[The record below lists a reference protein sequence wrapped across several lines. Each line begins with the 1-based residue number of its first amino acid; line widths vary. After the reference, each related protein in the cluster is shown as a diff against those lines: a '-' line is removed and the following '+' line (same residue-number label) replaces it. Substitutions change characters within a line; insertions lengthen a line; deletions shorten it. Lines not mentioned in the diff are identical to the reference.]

1 MEDIQKIDGAKSAVD
16 TDKGGLTKLG
26 FSLLMASES
35 NLLIHTDNTPNMS
48 RPLSHYWINSS
59 HNTYLEGRQVGG
71 TASLWQYV
79 EVLHRGCRCVEI
91 DCWNGPHGDPVVRHS
106 LASYPW
112 LNFGEVIR
120 TCKEHAFKTNSYPL
134 ILSIEQNCGDDQV
147 VKCSKIMT
155 EILGDM
161 LLTLPEGGFE
171 GSLISP
177 EEAQYKIIVKGKP
190 KFVKDE
196 VDDEDSGDSQEDEDM
211 LISSHGSKRNL
222 ARSSSGRRFSASL
235 SGKAAE
241 NAVSVR
247 DLDEWAKVTNLRNMI
262 SEAQAAAAEQAEHE
276 AGHSQDT
283 MKPPQSLEPLLST
296 RTVENTTTCTASI
309 GQCMM
314 QCVPARRHRRSDII
328 RKKKEDFDQYSRSF
342 YLVGKH
348 LEDSHVFSMTG
359 RQPFHISSLK
369 EKKSQDAIA
378 KYGETF
384 KFYHRE
390 HMTRVYPLVQEKN
403 MCKPMAPWL
412 AGVQMVALNF
422 QATDDEAMLLNEGIF
437 RNQNGGFGYVVKPKC
452 ALGYSPQ
459 CPKGHS
465 MEWKDMRSW
474 ECKCGKKMAEE
485 FGEEYLNS
493 TRSKK
498 SGKEKT
504 SFQSSAQACFVCEDC
519 NHVLC
524 KECGPLEAP
533 GPKGI
538 VLTLKLISA
547 HFLPPPRNAGK
558 RAKNF
563 NPKVIVRIRGIPSDC
578 KEEKT
583 SVKDDNIFNPEWNEE
598 FTFEISDPDAAVIT
612 FQVIDVGVKQE
623 SDIAASAW
631 PVHMLR
637 QGLRW
642 APLWDGRLR
651 PLEYCGL
658 FVHIHKREQG
668 PVEGYFSSPLPSTKN
683 SSSTLSW
690 ISQGTDTLPMVPVP
704 ETRRFALTTQTSFE
718 SNYDVAC
725 GSGFGSRF
733 GSRMSTT
740 ESFVEESAKTLI
752 SRKTTTIS
760 ETKTVHFAEGLI
772 VPMDPMMT
780 DNTECLTPN
789 AIIQP
794 MTDPVVVDDSYV
806 LFGRTIHCNAIAAC
820 SCSVANAPRYSSS
833 GPLGRPPLQQSQ
845 ANATV
850 QTTKVS
856 L

>member
-1 MEDIQKIDGAKSAVD
+1 MRSNTRKLTSGLRRTLTRKVGRWHRHKDKEHDNDNDNGDHNNDDGVDDDDSNNNNHNNRRPSTNSSSMASGRSLVLEFNDIDQIEAESFVCQGDTLCLIGRRRFWQRAEGALCWFYVDPDTDELRWHPMNVKGEKLANKTNNGVVGRLPLTDIHRVQSLVLDHKEDDDTSSRHRRRRRMKRAAAHMLHHRPHLFHRKSKPENHFEVIHQEGKLKLMALTPDTKKQWVTGLQHLVYLQHVSMRGMNVEAMSRHMFRRADRSGDGKIDRNEFLQLCNQLGINCKSRMHWHWGKLFDKYDEDNNGEITEDEFVAMFQNLMFKEVLHKDFDTYSENQVMSEEGLRNFLIEVQQEKTSNAAVDAAKLMEDIQKIDGAKSAVD

-465 MEWKDMRSW
+465 MEW
-474 ECKCGKKMAEE
+474 
-485 FGEEYLNS
+485 
-493 TRSKK
+493 
-498 SGKEKT
+498 
-504 SFQSSAQACFVCEDC
+504 
-519 NHVLC
+519 
-524 KECGPLEAP
+524 
-533 GPKGI
+533 
-538 VLTLKLISA
+538 
-547 HFLPPPRNAGK
+547 
-558 RAKNF
+558 
-563 NPKVIVRIRGIPSDC
+563 
-578 KEEKT
+578 
-583 SVKDDNIFNPEWNEE
+583 
-598 FTFEISDPDAAVIT
+598 
-612 FQVIDVGVKQE
+612 
-623 SDIAASAW
+623 
-631 PVHMLR
+631 
-637 QGLRW
+637 
-642 APLWDGRLR
+642 
-651 PLEYCGL
+651 
-658 FVHIHKREQG
+658 
-668 PVEGYFSSPLPSTKN
+668 
-683 SSSTLSW
+683 
-690 ISQGTDTLPMVPVP
+690 
-704 ETRRFALTTQTSFE
+704 
-718 SNYDVAC
+718 
-725 GSGFGSRF
+725 
-733 GSRMSTT
+733 
-740 ESFVEESAKTLI
+740 
-752 SRKTTTIS
+752 
-760 ETKTVHFAEGLI
+760 TVH
-772 VPMDPMMT
+772 
-780 DNTECLTPN
+780 
-789 AIIQP
+789 
-794 MTDPVVVDDSYV
+794 
-806 LFGRTIHCNAIAAC
+806 
-820 SCSVANAPRYSSS
+820 
-833 GPLGRPPLQQSQ
+833 
-845 ANATV
+845 
-850 QTTKVS
+850 
-856 L
+856 